1 MSETQVVS
9 TTSSAVAI
17 PADLPSMY
25 ESVDT
30 ADRQLPSLYLLQGL
44 SQAVQNKIGQPGD
57 VIVGL
62 GADDPE
68 PTFLIGGDSGN
79 TSFNAYILDRRRS
92 YARFPQGGQME
103 WLNKDEY
110 DEARRNQ
117 ERDVWV
123 NWHYVVSIPEIDE
136 HVPMR
141 LMLSRTA
148 GLKASK
154 ALNFI
159 IDKSLAMG
167 GLPVARFSVSE
178 ATSKTTGSKYSML
191 MVTSAEATQDG
202 QDSALR
208 QQQFF
213 GGQHHS
219 RGDAPAAVS
228 TNQPDI

>member
-1 MSETQVVS
+1 MSNEI
-9 TTSSAVAI
+9 TTTATTAM
-17 PADLPSMY
+17 PSMY
-25 ESVDT
+25 ESVDNS
-30 ADRQLPSLYLLQGL
+30 DRQLPSIYLLQGL
-44 SQAVQNKIGQPGD
+44 SQAVQNDIGKPGQ

-68 PTFLIGGDSGN
+68 PEFLITDPKKDSF
-79 TSFNAYILDRRRS
+79 SAYILDRRRS

-103 WLNKDEY
+103 WLTKEEY
-110 DEARRNQ
+110 DEARRAG

-123 NWHYVVSIPEIDE
+123 NWHYIVSIPEVDE
-136 HVPMR
+136 AVPMR

-167 GLPVARFSVSE
+167 SMPVAKFSVTE

-191 MVTSAEATQDG
+191 MVTSAEATQEGLD
-202 QDSALR
+202 AAVT

-213 GGQHHS
+213 AGHA
-219 RGDAPAAVS
+219 REDAAPALTAG
-228 TNQPDI
+228 NQPDI

>member
-1 MSETQVVS
+1 MSSTEITTQG
-9 TTSSAVAI
+9 TTA
-17 PADLPSMY
+17 LPSMY
-25 ESVDT
+25 ETVENS
-30 ADRQLPSLYLLQGL
+30 DRQLPSIYLLQGL
-44 SQAVQNKIGQPGD
+44 SQAVQNDIGKPGQ

-62 GADDPE
+62 GADDPD
-68 PTFLIGGDSGN
+68 PQFLVKDAKKD
-79 TSFNAYILDRRRS
+79 TFNAYILDRRRS

-103 WLNKDEY
+103 WLTKEEY
-110 DEARRNQ
+110 DDARRNQ

-136 HVPMR
+136 TVPMR

-167 GLPVARFSVSE
+167 KMPVAKFSVTE
-178 ATSKTTGSKYSML
+178 ATSKTTGSKYHML

-202 QDSALR
+202 LTAAVT
-208 QQQFF
+208 QQQYFA
-213 GGQHHS
+213 GHA
-219 RGDAPAAVS
+219 REDAPAAITS
-228 TNQPDI
+228 GTDQPDI

>member
-1 MSETQVVS
+1 
-9 TTSSAVAI
+9 
-17 PADLPSMY
+17 MY
-25 ESVDT
+25 EAVDNS
-30 ADRQLPSLYLLQGL
+30 DRQLPSIYLLQGL
-44 SQAVQNKIGQPGD
+44 SQAVQNGIGKPGE

-68 PTFLIGGDSGN
+68 PQFLIGGTTKAKDF
-79 TSFNAYILDRRRS
+79 TAYILDRRRS

-103 WLNKDEY
+103 WLTKEEY
-110 DEARRNQ
+110 DDARRNQ

-136 HVPMR
+136 AVPMR

-159 IDKSLAMG
+159 IDKNLSMG
-167 GLPVARFSVSE
+167 SMPVAKFSVTE
-178 ATSKTTGSKYSML
+178 ATSKTTGSKYHML
-191 MVTSAEATQDG
+191 MVTSAEATQEGLD
-202 QDSALR
+202 AAVT

-213 GGQHHS
+213 AGHA
-219 RGDAPAAVS
+219 REDAAPALTAG
-228 TNQPDI
+228 NQPDI